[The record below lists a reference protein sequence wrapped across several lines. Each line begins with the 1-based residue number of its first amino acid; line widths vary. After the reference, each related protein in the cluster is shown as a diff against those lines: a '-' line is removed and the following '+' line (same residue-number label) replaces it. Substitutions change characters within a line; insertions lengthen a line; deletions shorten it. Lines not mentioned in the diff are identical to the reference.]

1 MLANGM
7 VAKILIFSLVSVGG
21 IDDKLVIMMPLNVHP
36 LCNDISSFRICDFFQ
51 LDSVTTSTK

>member
-21 IDDKLVIMMPLNVHP
+21 IDDKLVIYDAIE
-36 LCNDISSFRICDFFQ
+36 CSSFVQ
-51 LDSVTTSTK
+51 